1 MPETRARSER
11 SGRERASLAGSRSRS
26 PQADDGGGRRVKRTD
41 APDVSELQAVTTT
54 MLSQRGRGGRRTGR
68 VVVRDF
74 AAECHWRQVG
84 WVAVTADGLRIK
96 VGEIRGSRSAVA
108 LSDPPSP
115 LRKVGP
121 EASELSRKPQ
131 LVAEGDRRRRTAGD
145 TRERARCFGAHGGE
159 SGDAGQQGLGR
170 RHPKCRSP
178 RQCCHCGYSRRQT
191 RPVRVTNAGAD
202 WRVVPTLMPVSRRA
216 GSRDAFFNAAVTCCH
231 SDSLGA
237 VHSSEK

>member
-1 MPETRARSER
+1 MKRA
-11 SGRERASLAGSRSRS
+11 
-26 PQADDGGGRRVKRTD
+26 D
-41 APDVSELQAVTTT
+41 APDVSELWAITTAT
-54 MLSQRGRGGRRTGR
+54 PTQRCRGGRGTGR

-74 AAECHWRQVG
+74 AAACNWRQIG
-84 WVAVTADGLRIK
+84 WVAVAADGLRIK
-96 VGEIRGSRSAVA
+96 VGAIRGSRRAVA

-115 LRKVGP
+115 LRKVGS

-170 RHPKCRSP
+170 RHPNCRSP
-178 RQCCHCGYSRRQT
+178 RLCCHCGYSRRQT
-191 RPVRVTNAGAD
+191 RPLTVTNAGAD
-202 WRVVPTLMPVSRRA
+202 WRVGPILTPVNRRA

-231 SDSLGA
+231 SDSLAA